1 MLSRTMNTPHVTI
14 RLGASSAAFHE
25 QPQDTESAADL
36 SEAGGRKRHDTP
48 FSFDIVFEP
57 SDDGTPQ
64 AERGG
69 KWRVHIPFTFE
80 RIGPEP
86 QTVDVRFGEQRADVA
101 LSFERRVPPTAGGL
115 TLTEIRETIKVG
127 VEVSTL
133 SEMDAQKPRSHTS
146 FSFDVTAPSSDGS
159 GGVRVNVSAAPA
171 E

>member
-1 MLSRTMNTPHVTI
+1 MNTPHVTI
-14 RLGASSAAFHE
+14 RFGASSAALIDPP
-25 QPQDTESAADL
+25 QPTDAAAGP

-48 FSFDIVFEP
+48 FSFDVVFES

-80 RIGPEP
+80 RIGPES
-86 QTVDVRFGEQRADVA
+86 QTVDVRFVEQRTDVA

-115 TLTEIRETIKVG
+115 TLTEIRETIEVAVG
-127 VEVSTL
+127 VSTL
-133 SEMDAQKPRSHTS
+133 PGADGQKPRSHTS